1 MNNLDICYLDW
12 LALLAIL
19 GEERAKNT
27 HPETI
32 LLLAPT
38 DSPKASSEHLSV
50 PTVNKPTHLL
60 HASKSFTSPLYII
73 NRCYL
78 MTNELAISSKVSL

>member
-1 MNNLDICYLDW
+1 MGCSIAIAQLLSRLNSMDICYLDW

-38 DSPKASSEHLSV
+38 DSPKASFGAPLS
-50 PTVNKPTHLL
+50 
-60 HASKSFTSPLYII
+60 ADGQ
-73 NRCYL
+73 
-78 MTNELAISSKVSL
+78 